1 MEAFT
6 GPCGQKHLVKTE
18 EGTIK
23 TLTKTPRLGWSYL
36 CHLMINV
43 ESGIT
48 GQLVHILFQQRP
60 ISENHASVGR
70 AARLRSGRGPEE
82 SAPKSL
88 SHRKTQLFG
97 GLLEF
102 QTFFWRV
109 FIFILGGFKETD
121 VYFSDDTQTDIN
133 KQLNEINMACQMEC
147 FTDLLD
153 FFLCFVNHVFI
164 WERAQTNTKHLER

>member
-1 MEAFT
+1 
-6 GPCGQKHLVKTE
+6 
-18 EGTIK
+18 
-23 TLTKTPRLGWSYL
+23 
-36 CHLMINV
+36 MINV

-48 GQLVHILFQQRP
+48 GQLVHFLFQQRP

-82 SAPKSL
+82 SVPKFL
-88 SHRKTQLFG
+88 SHRKTQLFWG
-97 GLLEF
+97 AFRVPNFFLFFFLMSLL
-102 QTFFWRV
+102 TSLFF
-109 FIFILGGFKETD
+109 FFILGGFKETD

-153 FFLCFVNHVFI
+153 LFIFFVNHILI
-164 WERAQTNTKHLER
+164 W